1 MKYDVIIVGAGPAGL
16 MAAKTASQAGLKA
29 CLIERK
35 RDITE
40 IKRLCGQFT
49 NVSMVN
55 VGGRLKYGYTKPLE
69 LQIATGGNKIRFPEF
84 DFSVDYAGPIRPY
97 ENYVYVS
104 PSGHRVYREKNRF
117 FGFFSEKEMLL
128 AGILEDVAASDV
140 TIITEAV
147 GQRAEN
153 TKDGARV
160 TVSRKGKEETIEAKR
175 VLAAD
180 GKESLIVKSL
190 GLNDDRPVM
199 AQRGMRLMGYQVEGV
214 ETDLAMN
221 AWVALS
227 VPSLNPRANFWMY
240 LQGGNRNIIGGG
252 AAEDR
257 SPQENVDLLLQM
269 PQFQPWF
276 KNVKIVKKL
285 AVAGPPPF
293 YGPIMYPA
301 KGNVLAIG
309 DAPCMIEV
317 TNPGAIA
324 SGYYGVQCMIK
335 EMNGGAGYQDY
346 ADWFRVSF
354 DTNDPEHLKAAGR
367 YFVVNAICDDAE
379 VDYIYQLV
387 GDQIG
392 VPGQLLEKRL
402 DTVKKDRPSL
412 HEKLTK
418 AGLGGGVS
426 GIKLD
431 LGKIL
436 DGKKETEV

>member
-1 MKYDVIIVGAGPAGL
+1 MKYDVVIVGAGPAGL
-16 MAAKTASQAGLKA
+16 MAARTASREGLKA

-55 VGGRLKYGYTKPLE
+55 VSGRMKYGYTKPLE
-69 LQIATGGNKIRFPEF
+69 LHVTTEGNKIRFPEF
-84 DFSVDYAGPIRPY
+84 DFSLDYSGPIRPY

-104 PSGHRVYREKNRF
+104 PSGHRVYREKNRM

-128 AGILEDVAASDV
+128 EGILKDVVASDA

-153 TKDGARV
+153 TVDGARV
-160 TVSRKGKEETIEAKR
+160 TISRKGKEETIEAGR

-180 GKESLIVKSL
+180 GKDSLIVKSV
-190 GLNDDRPVM
+190 GLNEDRPVM
-199 AQRGMRLMGYQVEGV
+199 AQSGIRLMGYQMEGI
-214 ETDLAMN
+214 ETDLRMN

-240 LQGGNRNIIGGG
+240 LQRDDLNIIGGG
-252 AAEDR
+252 ATGDR
-257 SPQENVDLLLQM
+257 TPQENVDLLLQM
-269 PQFQPWF
+269 PSFQPWF
-276 KNVKIVKKL
+276 RNARVVKKL

-301 KGNVLAIG
+301 RGNVLAIG

-324 SGYYGVQCMIK
+324 SGYYGVQCTIK
-335 EMNGGAGYQDY
+335 EMEGGSGYQDY
-346 ADWFRVSF
+346 ADWCRVSF

-387 GDQIG
+387 GDEVG

-402 DTVKKDRPSL
+402 DTVKKDRPEL
-412 HEKLTK
+412 HAKLTK

-436 DGKKETEV
+436 DGKTETEV